1 MSMKKL
7 AFSHLLLLVYC
18 LSANAQQLI
27 TAEWLWSLGR
37 ISDPQVSPD
46 GKNIL
51 YGVTYY
57 DLKENK
63 GNRDLY
69 VMALESSIQTR
80 ITQTAYS
87 ENNARWRPDGQWI
100 GFLSAESGS
109 LQIWEMKPDGSA
121 KRQISNIP
129 GGVEGFSYSPDSKSI
144 AWAASVKLDQAL
156 AEKYPDLPK
165 ANAFLTDQ
173 LMYRHWDS
181 WHEYSYHHFFF
192 APYQE
197 GASISAGKDLLEG
210 ERFHSPLMPM
220 GGMEDMT
227 WSSDGKSIVY
237 SCKKKSGTAY
247 AVSTNTDLYRYEL
260 STGKTQNL
268 TEGMMGYDMQPGFSP
283 DGRYLSWLSMARDGF
298 EADKEVLYIKEMST
312 GKNIALSAA
321 FEEGVQNYSWSKDS
335 KSLYFTS
342 YQKGTKQVFAIQLAD
357 QKVRLISSGDH
368 DINEV
373 LIAGNKLVG
382 TRNTMIQPAELVQ
395 IDPKSG
401 AWSPLTKINQEA
413 VSKVKWP
420 TVEKRMIKTTDG
432 KEMLSWLILPP
443 EMDRNRKHP
452 ALLYCQGGP
461 QSAVSQFFSYR
472 WNFALMASQGYVVV
486 APNRRGLPGFG
497 REWNDAISGDWGGQ
511 AIRDYLSAI
520 DAAAQEP
527 FVNKEKLGAVGASYG
542 GYSVYQLAGVH
553 EKRFKALVAHC
564 GLYNLESW
572 YGSTEELFFANWD
585 MKGAPWDQPRPVS
598 YDRFSPHLFAR
609 NWDSPILVIHGEKD
623 FRVPITQG
631 MEAFQAAQVRN
642 IPSRFLY
649 FPEEGHWVMK
659 PQNSVLWNRV
669 FFEWLDQWLK

>member
-1 MSMKKL
+1 MKKI
-7 AFSHLLLLVYC
+7 AFPQLLLLVFC
-18 LSANAQQLI
+18 ISANAQQPI
-27 TAEWLWSLGR
+27 TSEWLWSLGR

-46 GKNIL
+46 GKNVL

-69 VMALESSIQTR
+69 VMALESTVQTR
-80 ITQTAYS
+80 ITQTPFS

-109 LQIWEMKPDGSA
+109 LQIWEMKPDGNA
-121 KRQISNIP
+121 KRQISSIP
-129 GGVEGFSYSPDSKSI
+129 GGVEGFSYSPDGKSI
-144 AWAASVKLDQAL
+144 AWAASVKLDQTL

-165 ANAFLTDQ
+165 ANAYLTDQ

-181 WHEYSYHHFFF
+181 WHDYSYHHFFF

-197 GASISAGKDLLEG
+197 GVSITAGKDLLEG

-220 GGMEDMT
+220 GGMEDLT

-237 SCKKKSGTAY
+237 SCKKKSGIAY

-268 TEGMMGYDMQPGFSP
+268 TEGMMGYDMLPGFSP

-321 FEEGVQNYSWSKDS
+321 FDEGVQNYSWSKDS

-342 YQKGTKQVFAIQLAD
+342 YQKGTKQVFSIQLAD

-373 LIAGNKLVG
+373 LVAGNKLVG

-401 AWSPLTKINQEA
+401 VWSPLTKINQEA
-413 VSKVKWP
+413 VAKVKWP
-420 TVEKRMIKTTDG
+420 TVEKRMVKTTDG
-432 KEMLSWLILPP
+432 KDMLTWLILPP

-520 DAAAQEP
+520 DAAAKEP

-669 FFEWLDQWLK
+669 FFEWIDQWLK